1 MRLLEA
7 GVDTRVSALWLS
19 HESIET
25 APEFADLDLNE
36 RALDRTRPLASPP
49 GRNHPRTTSSPGLTP
64 SDYAD
69 IADPNPHAHRSFC
82 GHIGII
88 RTSA

>member
-7 GVDTRVSALWLS
+7 GVDTSVSALWLS

-25 APEFADLDLNE
+25 APEFADFDLNE

-49 GRNHPRTTSSPGLTP
+49 GRYQPPDILTWLDA
-64 SDYAD
+64 SDYAG